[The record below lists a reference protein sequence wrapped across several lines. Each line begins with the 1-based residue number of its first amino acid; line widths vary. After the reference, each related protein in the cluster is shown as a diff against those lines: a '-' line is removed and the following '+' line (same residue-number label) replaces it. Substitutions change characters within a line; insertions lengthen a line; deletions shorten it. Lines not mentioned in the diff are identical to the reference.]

1 MLGIRFV
8 KFQPSDYIFKY
19 KKGKLVE
26 EGFGLSFY
34 YYSPTTSIA
43 SVPSGSTETPFI
55 FEEITSDYQT
65 VTIQGQV
72 TFRIV
77 NQKKII
83 ELLNFQLDSKG
94 LNYISTDPTKLTQ
107 RIINLVRILAKR
119 ILKDL
124 TLKEAIKSSESLAVG
139 IIDTIRKEEEIE
151 VFGLEIL
158 GLSIL
163 SIMPNKETAR
173 ALETQTRE
181 EILKMADNAIY
192 ERRNAS
198 IEQERIVK
206 ENEFNTEI
214 AIENKKRQVRET
226 QIEAERSVQ
235 QKENQIKDDQL
246 KFDTSLELNRKDL
259 ISLSVENS
267 NMEADSRAYELSALM
282 KSFENVDSGVIQALA
297 SMNMKPEQ
305 LIALA
310 FQGLS
315 DNAQKIGQLNI
326 TPDLLNGLIN
336 KE

>member
-1 MLGIRFV
+1 
-8 KFQPSDYIFKY
+8 
-19 KKGKLVE
+19 
-26 EGFGLSFY
+26 
-34 YYSPTTSIA
+34 
-43 SVPSGSTETPFI
+43 
-55 FEEITSDYQT
+55 
-65 VTIQGQV
+65 
-72 TFRIV
+72 
-77 NQKKII
+77 
-83 ELLNFQLDSKG
+83 
-94 LNYISTDPTKLTQ
+94 
-107 RIINLVRILAKR
+107 
-119 ILKDL
+119 
-124 TLKEAIKSSESLAVG
+124 
-139 IIDTIRKEEEIE
+139 
-151 VFGLEIL
+151 
-158 GLSIL
+158 
-163 SIMPNKETAR
+163 
-173 ALETQTRE
+173 
-181 EILKMADNAIY
+181 MADNAIY

-198 IEQERIVK
+198 IEQERIVR

-259 ISLSVENS
+259 IALSVENS